1 MRETRTNV
9 SIILADTDMAGVFEV
24 SARGEMQIAIL
35 VEQMRREG
43 FEVMV
48 SRPEVIYK
56 KDDKGNTLEPFE
68 TLYVETPADKLG
80 DILQNLANRKGEIT
94 NMNHHANTVSVESND
109 PDPRPDRLRDRSR
122 QPDAR

>member
-1 MRETRTNV
+1 MRPAPNV
-9 SIILADTDMAGVFEV
+9 SILLADTDMAGYFEV

-48 SRPEVIYK
+48 SRPEVIFH
-56 KDDKGNTLEPFE
+56 KDAQGNVLEPIE

-80 DILQNLANRKGEIT
+80 DILHG
-94 NMNHHANTVSVESND
+94 H
-109 PDPRPDRLRDRSR
+109 R
-122 QPDAR
+122 QSQG